1 MFTKVI
7 AILPVEEGPDNPALP
22 ELLVPAHEL
31 M

>member
-7 AILPVEEGPDNPALP
+7 AILPVAGGLVNPALP